1 MSETARHPIF
11 TGTLILKILPLT
23 ILLAA
28 CAPNFSPNTY
38 SSDAVQRASKVDSGV
53 VVGVR
58 KVLISVD
65 SNVATATG
73 AAAGGITGSQVADK
87 TVSALSALGG
97 AVLGGIA
104 GNEVGHNIQD
114 TFGYEYIVRKPNGDL
129 LSVTQKDK
137 KPLKIGEHV
146 LLIQGSQARIVKDYT
161 EPVDVD
167 ADLAA
172 APDKPQSPN
181 EPKPDLGHKPEPITP
196 APTEAT
202 TTPAATEETTTA
214 TSTETT
220 TPASET
226 TTATPTTGTAE
237 TTSTTPA
244 LTSTTTATTA
254 SGATATQQPSTS
266 SSSTMP
272 QTTPATGD
280 TSGTITPT
288 SDTSTSSSNATGT
301 ASP

>member
-172 APDKPQSPN
+172 SPDKPQSPN

-202 TTPAATEETTTA
+202 TTPAATGKTTTDTETKDA
-214 TSTETT
+214 TSTTTSTPETPTSETPATQQTSTQSAPATTDTPETT
-220 TPASET
+220 TPV
-226 TTATPTTGTAE
+226 
-237 TTSTTPA
+237 
-244 LTSTTTATTA
+244 
-254 SGATATQQPSTS
+254 
-266 SSSTMP
+266 
-272 QTTPATGD
+272 
-280 TSGTITPT
+280 
-288 SDTSTSSSNATGT
+288 SDTSTNTPAASGT
-301 ASP
+301 ATP